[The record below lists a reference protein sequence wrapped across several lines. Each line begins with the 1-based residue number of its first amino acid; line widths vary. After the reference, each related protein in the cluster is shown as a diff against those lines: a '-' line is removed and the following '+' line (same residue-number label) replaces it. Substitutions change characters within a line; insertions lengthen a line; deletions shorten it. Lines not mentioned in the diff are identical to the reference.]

1 MKSNSTATAAVVLVL
16 GLGLTLGLAYFLGA
30 FDLLR
35 GSSNDSAVGRGERQ
49 TNANASPPVRDAAG
63 PASQLAADGGNLGE
77 KVRRLND
84 AVRALSGERDKA
96 LADGPKSQ
104 ATVDFVKHLKED
116 VPKLSQEVEQDYE
129 KLYAGL
135 ADLKDSGGR
144 EEIARTLKP
153 EQQDMVNAVSKENR
167 RWMLPML
174 VLLSLLLL
182 AAVAQFFLLRR
193 QQNRMVDNKN
203 ELLVNVKALVTE
215 IKGSIDEEL
224 NGTRQSLGE
233 LASGQQTLATNVTQ
247 TLSEVGRDMQQ
258 TLDRLAA
265 SGGKG
270 SAGAWGGVEEAADA
284 FFERQNK
291 SARAEG
297 NFIYENAATAEQS
310 EPHRFPASV
319 GEYMRLVKGS
329 AHPVRA
335 DYINDVLVE
344 DQSSNGALV
353 LVKNPPAVRDG
364 TSYVVPSIDYF
375 LSEQDYVKNYS
386 NYFDCSEQQ
395 AGYVWIDKPAV
406 VTKVA
411 DGWRLVDRG
420 VLEVKQ

>member
-1 MKSNSTATAAVVLVL
+1 MGNEKRKMKSNSTATAVIVLVL
-16 GLGLTLGLAYFLGA
+16 GLGLGVGLAYFFGA

-35 GSSNDSAVGRGERQ
+35 GGPKESERQ
-49 TNANASPPVRDAAG
+49 TNANAGPPGRDAADG
-63 PASQLAADGGNLGE
+63 PAGQLAADGRKLDE
-77 KVRRLND
+77 KVKLLD
-84 AVRALSGERDKA
+84 EAVRALPDERDKA
-96 LADGPKSQ
+96 LAAGSKSP
-104 ATVDFVKHLKED
+104 ATEDFLKHLKED
-116 VPKLSQEVEQDYE
+116 VPNLSQEVKQDYE

-135 ADLKDSGGR
+135 AALKDSGGR
-144 EEIARTLKP
+144 EEVARTLKP
-153 EQQDMVNAVSKENR
+153 EQQDLVNAVSRENR
-167 RWMLPML
+167 NRALPVL

-182 AAVAQFFLLRR
+182 ATVAQFFLLRR
-193 QQNRMVDNKN
+193 QQNRMVVDKD
-203 ELLVNVKALVTE
+203 ELLVNMKAFVIE
-215 IKGSIDEEL
+215 IKGSIDEDL
-224 NGTRQSLGE
+224 KGTRQSLGE
-233 LASGQQTLATNVTQ
+233 LSSGQQTLAANVTQ
-247 TLSEVGRDMQQ
+247 TLSGVGDMQQ
-258 TLDRLAA
+258 AFDRLAY
-265 SGGKG
+265 SVGKG
-270 SAGAWGGVEEAADA
+270 GAGGGVEEAPDA
-284 FFERQNK
+284 FFEQQNK
-291 SARAEG
+291 SARAGG
-297 NFIYENAATAEQS
+297 NFVYENEETAEQS

-319 GEYMRLVKGS
+319 GEYMRLVERS

-353 LVKNPPAVRDG
+353 LVKNPPAVSDG